1 LQWNGRKP
9 ADHPFRAELD
19 GALLRDGRRVA
30 VVELETRVRKQID
43 GALLDLLTHPERKK
57 VLVIGSSKAV
67 PYPAQLK
74 KQIAEQVLPVVQS
87 LLKNPA
93 EIGVFTESELKLN
106 PTVLADFIGS
116 GDAR

>member
-1 LQWNGRKP
+1 
-9 ADHPFRAELD
+9 
-19 GALLRDGRRVA
+19 
-30 VVELETRVRKQID
+30 
-43 GALLDLLTHPERKK
+43 
-57 VLVIGSSKAV
+57 
-67 PYPAQLK
+67 
-74 KQIAEQVLPVVQS
+74 VQS